1 MRKEK
6 CERGGMAYTVDLES
20 TINQDIWVQI
30 PSLAPFE
37 NYKNFCYNIYR
48 KLRETKEKRHIQY
61 RNSNIVTSPSGK
73 AQVFETC
80 MQRFESSRHNHK
92 VVSRTHLN
100 RLRMGEWL

>member
-6 CERGGMAYTVDLES
+6 CERGGMGYTVDLES

-48 KLRETKEKRHIQY
+48 KLRKTKVKRY
-61 RNSNIVTSPSGK
+61 MRYGKSNIGMSPSGK
-73 AQVFETC
+73 ARDFDSLT
-80 MQRFESSRHNHK
+80 RGFKSRHPNHK

>member
-6 CERGGMAYTVDLES
+6 CERGGMAYTVGLEP

-48 KLRETKEKRHIQY
+48 KLRKNKKQ
-61 RNSNIVTSPSGK
+61 K
-73 AQVFETC
+73 
-80 MQRFESSRHNHK
+80 
-92 VVSRTHLN
+92 
-100 RLRMGEWL
+100 

>member
-1 MRKEK
+1 MLRVQFLLSAPVAHIISIFPPKVYKLDGESSSQEMRKEK

-48 KLRETKEKRHIQY
+48 KLRKNKRKKIYIIQK
-61 RNSNIVTSPSGK
+61 I
-73 AQVFETC
+73 
-80 MQRFESSRHNHK
+80 
-92 VVSRTHLN
+92 
-100 RLRMGEWL
+100 